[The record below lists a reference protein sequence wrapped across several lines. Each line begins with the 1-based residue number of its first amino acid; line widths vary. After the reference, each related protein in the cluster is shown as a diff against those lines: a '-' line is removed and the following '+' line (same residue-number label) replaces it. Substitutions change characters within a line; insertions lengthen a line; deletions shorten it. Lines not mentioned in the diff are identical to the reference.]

1 MKRHVEKFLNDY
13 NSGGPSFGSA
23 EAIMD
28 EELEANE
35 HRSRV
40 NSPQTDYTPEPLS
53 RSGSSMQYSEEEMD
67 EAFGVFE

>member
-1 MKRHVEKFLNDY
+1 NDY

-23 EAIMD
+23 KAIMD

-40 NSPQTDYTPEPLS
+40 NSPQTDYAPEPLS
-53 RSGSSMQYSEEEMD
+53 
-67 EAFGVFE
+67 

>member
-1 MKRHVEKFLNDY
+1 
-13 NSGGPSFGSA
+13 
-23 EAIMD
+23 MD

-40 NSPQTDYTPEPLS
+40 NSPQADYAPEPLS

-67 EAFGVFE
+67 EAFGVYE